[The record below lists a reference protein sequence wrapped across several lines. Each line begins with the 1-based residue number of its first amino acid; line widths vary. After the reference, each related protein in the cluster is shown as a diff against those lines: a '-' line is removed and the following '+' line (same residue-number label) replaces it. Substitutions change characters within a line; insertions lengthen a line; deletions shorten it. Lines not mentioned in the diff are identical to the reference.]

1 MSQEAWSSGG
11 SRHEAD
17 DTSDKLYTPEDFA
30 AYAARRET
38 RDGGAGGRESMT
50 YGDPLTDPI
59 PSAEPPAA
67 EVAPTAAPPVAAPTG
82 PPPAYRP
89 STPPPASPPPAAATP
104 PPA

>member
-38 RDGGAGGRESMT
+38 REGAAGFAKRADGAQPNDERRRLRVERCDTGPQRAGGARCERAGA
-50 YGDPLTDPI
+50 D
-59 PSAEPPAA
+59 PAA
-67 EVAPTAAPPVAAPTG
+67 
-82 PPPAYRP
+82 
-89 STPPPASPPPAAATP
+89 
-104 PPA
+104 